1 VISVTPQTDVPPK
14 PVKVLFVE
22 DEVLLRLLMAD
33 VLREEGF
40 QVYDASDAAVA
51 ISILQAMAIDVVITD
66 LRMSAIAD
74 GMELA
79 RYVRA
84 HCAGVSLVLA
94 SAQAPPI
101 TEDLTFDAFFIKPY
115 PPEHIA
121 NWIRRRNTST
131 RDHAESG
138 LG

>member
-22 DEVLLRLLMAD
+22 DEVLLRLMMAD

-51 ISILQAMAIDVVITD
+51 ISILQAMAVDVVITD

-94 SAQAPPI
+94 SAQAPP
-101 TEDLTFDAFFIKPY
+101 D
-115 PPEHIA
+115 H
-121 NWIRRRNTST
+121 RRP
-131 RDHAESG
+131 H
-138 LG
+138 L